1 MQSIQ
6 NTDKE
11 VFRQARLSR
20 DARFDGVFFIA
31 VKTTHIFC
39 RPICPANLPK
49 EENVDYFLTAAQ
61 AIEAGY
67 RPCLRCHPD
76 SAPKSYRWMG
86 TATTFERAVKAIEQG
101 ILTTH
106 SVVELAE
113 KLGIS
118 ERYLRQLFDQYL
130 GMSPK
135 RYALYQQLLLAK
147 QLLHRSA
154 MSVVD
159 IAFACGFNSLRR
171 FNDAF
176 SKHFMMAP
184 TQLRRQHSSTTS
196 EYTILLPYKGK
207 LAWTHIRDFYALRAI
222 DGIEEVTETAYSR
235 HLLHQGQQIKFCISP
250 SENSNMKLTFELEDI
265 RQLRYLISQVRR
277 QFDLDADTDVI
288 EQHLEQC
295 QPGLVKLSGIRLPGV
310 WNTWEAGVRAILGQQ
325 VTIKGAIGQ
334 LNLLVQTCYEG
345 QPKPWYFPT
354 PEQIFALDLSFL
366 RMPNSRKET
375 LKRFAQFMVEHTD
388 APVTQWLDVKGIG
401 PWTVQYAQ
409 LRGDGQVDCF
419 LEGDLIVK
427 KAMHQLP
434 NVTAKSVS
442 PWGSY
447 ATFHCWNW
455 LS

>member
-49 EENVDYFLTAAQ
+49 EENVDYFHTAAQ
-61 AIEAGY
+61 AIAAGY

-86 TATTFERAVKAIEQG
+86 TATTFERAVKAIDQG

-106 SVVELAE
+106 TVAKLAD

-154 MSVVD
+154 MSIVD

-176 SKHFMMAP
+176 AKHFMMAP
-184 TQLRRQHSSTTS
+184 TQLRRQHSNTAS
-196 EYTILLPYKGK
+196 ECTILLPYKGK
-207 LAWTHIRDFYALRAI
+207 LAWSHMRDFYALRAI
-222 DGIEEVTETAYSR
+222 DGVEEVTETAYSR
-235 HLLHQGQQIKFCISP
+235 HLLHQGQQIKFRISP
-250 SENSNMKLTFELEDI
+250 SENSNMKLTFDLDDI
-265 RQLRYLISQVRR
+265 RQLRYLISQIRR

-288 EQHLEQC
+288 EHHLEQC
-295 QPGLVKLSGIRLPGV
+295 QPGLVKLAGIRLPGV

-354 PEQIFALDLSFL
+354 PEQIVTLDLSFL

-375 LKRFAQFMVEHTD
+375 LKRFAQFMVEHAD

-419 LEGDLIVK
+419 LDGDLIVK
-427 KAMHQLP
+427 KAMQQLP

>member
-1 MQSIQ
+1 MSTIL
-6 NTDKE
+6 TIDRDAY
-11 VFRQARLSR
+11 RQARLSR
-20 DARFDGVFFIA
+20 DARFDGVFFVA
-31 VKTTHIFC
+31 VKTTKIFC

-49 EENVDYFLTAAQ
+49 EENVDYYHTAAQ

-86 TATTFERAVKAIEQG
+86 TATTFERAIKLIDQG
-101 ILTTH
+101 ILTNG
-106 SVVELAE
+106 SVVDLADR
-113 KLGIS
+113 LGIS

-130 GMSPK
+130 GLSPK

-159 IAFACGFNSLRR
+159 IAYACGFNSLRR

-176 SKHFMMAP
+176 AKHFLMAP
-184 TQLRRQHSSTTS
+184 TQLRRQHQVISS
-196 EYTILLPYKGK
+196 EYKLLLPYKGK
-207 LAWTHIRDFYALRAI
+207 LAWQHMRDFYALRAI
-222 DGIEEVTETAYSR
+222 EGVEEVSDDSYSR
-235 HLLHQGQQIKFCISP
+235 HLLHQGQKIRFCVSP
-250 SENSNMKLTFELEDI
+250 SENSNMELTFELEDI

-295 QPGLVKLSGIRLPGV
+295 QPGLVKLPGIRLPGV

-334 LNLLVQTCYEG
+334 LNLLVQTCYQG
-345 QPKPWYFPT
+345 QPKPWYFPA
-354 PEQIFALDLSFL
+354 PEQVLAMDLSFL

-375 LKRFAQFMVEHTD
+375 LKRFAQFMVENPD
-388 APVTQWLDVKGIG
+388 APAQQWLDVKGIG

-427 KAMHQLP
+427 KAMNQLP
-434 NVTAKSVS
+434 QVTAQRVS